1 MAHSSVARA
10 QPLRNTISED
20 DIGAGG
26 RILLYDRLRKR
37 YLDWALADP
46 AGRGVEAVRPIRDEI
61 RKLVENLIVENLIEE
76 IAPAHPAHPAHPERT
91 A

>member
-10 QPLRNTISED
+10 RPLRNTISED

-37 YLDWALADP
+37 YLDWTLADP
-46 AGRGVEAVRPIRDEI
+46 AGRGVEEVRPIRDEI

-76 IAPAHPAHPAHPERT
+76 IAPAHPAHPERT

>member
-1 MAHSSVARA
+1 M
-10 QPLRNTISED
+10 
-20 DIGAGG
+20 GG

-37 YLDWALADP
+37 YLDWTLADP

-76 IAPAHPAHPAHPERT
+76 IAPAHPAHPERT